1 MVEGSDI
8 GWTEVLEVT
17 KQRLQGAMASYV
29 VLALMALAVLRGR
42 VLAVVLV
49 LLVGLAAKSWIVHK
63 KEQL

>member
-17 KQRLQGAMASYV
+17 KRRLQGAVASYV
-29 VLALMALAVLRGR
+29 VLALLALVVLRGR
-42 VLAVVLV
+42 VLAVILV
-49 LLVGLAAKSWIVHK
+49 LLVGLAAKSWIVYK